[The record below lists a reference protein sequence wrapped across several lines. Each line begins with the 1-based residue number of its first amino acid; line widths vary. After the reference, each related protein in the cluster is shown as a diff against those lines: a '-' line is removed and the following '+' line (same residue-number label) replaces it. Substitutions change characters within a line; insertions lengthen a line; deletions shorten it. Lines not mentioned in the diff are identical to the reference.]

1 MIISSTT
8 DFREAAR
15 HRLPPFLFHY
25 ADGGAY
31 AEQTLRRNMADLAD
45 LALRQRVLKNVAECD
60 LSTTLFGQRMA
71 MPVAIAPVGLAGMY
85 ARRGEV
91 QAARAAEAA
100 GIPFTL
106 STVSV
111 CSIEEVQNAVTQPIW
126 FQLYVLKDRGFMRN
140 ALERAWAA
148 GITTLVFTV
157 DMPVPGAR
165 YRDLHS
171 GMSGRSGPARR
182 IFQAA
187 LHPRWALD
195 VGVLGRPHDLGNV
208 SAYLGKPTKLEDY
221 IAWLGNNFDPAI
233 AWTDL
238 HWLRDFW
245 KGKIIIKG
253 ILDPEDA
260 HEAVAF
266 GADGIIVSNHG
277 GRQLDGVRSTARAL
291 PRIVEAVG
299 GELAILADGGVRSGL
314 DVVRMLA
321 LGADAVLLG
330 RAYIYA
336 MAHGGEAG
344 IAKLL
349 EIIAKEMRVAMA
361 LTGVTKISQINTD
374 ILDLD

>member
-1 MIISSTT
+1 
-8 DFREAAR
+8 
-15 HRLPPFLFHY
+15 
-25 ADGGAY
+25 
-31 AEQTLRRNMADLAD
+31 
-45 LALRQRVLKNVAECD
+45 
-60 LSTTLFGQRMA
+60 
-71 MPVAIAPVGLAGMY
+71 
-85 ARRGEV
+85 
-91 QAARAAEAA
+91 RA
-100 GIPFTL
+100 
-106 STVSV
+106 VKK
-111 CSIEEVQNAVTQPIW
+111 PIW
-126 FQLYVLKDRGFMRN
+126 FQLYVLKDRGFMKN

-148 GITTLVFTV
+148 GITTLIFTV

-165 YRDLHS
+165 YRDLHA
-171 GMSGRSGPARR
+171 GMSGKSGPARR
-182 IFQAA
+182 IIQAM

-195 VGVLGRPHDLGNV
+195 VGVFGRPHDLGNV

-233 AWTDL
+233 AWADL

-260 HEAVAF
+260 REAVKF
-266 GADGIIVSNHG
+266 GADGIVVSNHG
-277 GRQLDGVRSTARAL
+277 GRQLDGVLSSASAL
-291 PRIVEAVG
+291 PRIADAVG
-299 GELAILADGGVRSGL
+299 GELKILADSGVRSGL

-336 MAHGGEAG
+336 MAYGGEAG

-361 LTGVTKISQINTD
+361 LTGVTKISEINAE
-374 ILDLD
+374 ILDRG